1 MVFLTFFQK
10 IIACFL
16 RISLEKKNKSK
27 FHFLSFRLL
36 ATGSIEEK
44 IFQRQI
50 SKQGLSGA
58 VVDSKDLH
66 TGGKTVHFSK
76 EDLRDLFVFN
86 SRTVSS
92 THDLL
97 GCSCCSEGE
106 SGKEGTSEASREVI
120 NPEDDRK
127 CQLFKTESLSSSKK
141 IQGISELMD
150 WRHVATPFDDN
161 FDDDLLIESQDHI
174 SMIFRNITQN
184 PQ

>member
-1 MVFLTFFQK
+1 MARVWRDGQKRIVRIYRFLT
-10 IIACFL
+10 
-16 RISLEKKNKSK
+16 
-27 FHFLSFRLL
+27 
-36 ATGSIEEK
+36 TGTIEEK

-86 SRTVSS
+86 SRTISS

-97 GCSCCSEGE
+97 GCRCCASE
-106 SGKEGTSEASREVI
+106 SGQEVENAGKESSEV
-120 NPEDDRK
+120 NLEDDRK
-127 CQLFKTESLSSSKK
+127 CQIFKTESSSSKK

-150 WRHVATPFDDN
+150 WSHIATPFDDD
-161 FDDDLLIESQDHI
+161 FDDDLLVGSQDDI

-184 PQ
+184 PH